1 MACVLCSLRV
11 SVKKNEN
18 RAVNSKTLRKAL
30 SRNSTL
36 QGHDIFVWIYYKTT
50 IPPEFKSLH

>member
-1 MACVLCSLRV
+1 MACVLCSLSV
-11 SVKKNEN
+11 SVKKKEN
-18 RAVNSKTLRKAL
+18 RAVNSETLRKAL

-36 QGHDIFVWIYYKTT
+36 QGHDFSVWIYYKTT